1 MNGIA
6 KYLPAGVA
14 PEDILAV
21 LFGVT
26 AFIVVYALW
35 QTLLVR
41 DPIVTRAKSLLS
53 RRAEL
58 MAQYLGHA
66 RPRQRQQAAAH
77 GAMTSVVQRFKL
89 LQGQKTGEM
98 RERLAQGGI
107 RSREALVTFLFCK
120 LCFPLAFGALGL
132 LFFEVMNAYNLSSSG
147 KMMACI
153 GCVLFGA
160 MAPGIWIKNKITKRQ
175 NAIRKGVP
183 DALDLLVI
191 CVEAGLSLDSAL
203 TRVAR
208 ELGRGCPELGDEFQL
223 TALELGF
230 LPERRQALDN
240 LSRRVTLPSI
250 RAVVSSLQQ
259 TEKYGTPLAQSLRVL
274 AAEFRNERMMRAEEK
289 AARLPAVLTV
299 PMVVFILPTLFI
311 VLIGPAII
319 KTIDAMTKM

>member
-1 MNGIA
+1 MSA
-6 KYLPAGVA
+6 LVKYLPPGVL
-14 PEDILAV
+14 PQDILAV
-21 LFGVT
+21 LFGIA
-26 AFIVVYALW
+26 AFLVVLAVW

-41 DPIVTRAKSLLS
+41 DPIVVRAKSLLA

-58 MAQYLGHA
+58 MVQYLGHS
-66 RPRQRQQAAAH
+66 RPKQRQQAAH

-98 RERLAQGGI
+98 RERLAQAGI
-107 RSREALVTFLFCK
+107 RSREALITFLFCK
-120 LCFPLAFGALGL
+120 LSFPLVFGAVSV
-132 LFFEVMNAYNLSSSG
+132 LFFEVMNAYSLSSSG
-147 KMMACI
+147 KLLACI

-160 MAPGIWIKNKITKRQ
+160 IAPNIWIKNKISKRQ
-175 NAIRKGVP
+175 YAIRKGVP

-191 CVEAGLSLDSAL
+191 CVEAGLSLDAAL

-208 ELGRGCPELGDEFQL
+208 ELGRGAPELGDEFQL

-230 LPERRQALDN
+230 LPERRQALEN
-240 LSRRVTLPSI
+240 LSKRVTLPAI

-319 KTIDAMTKM
+319 KTIDSLSKM